1 MNSRP
6 QGGFLGIEPNLKQV
20 HVICTR
26 SRRPLIELVPKKKNV
41 AESSTTSKDES
52 ENPSTSTDE
61 ATSLPT
67 PPPSFSQKLK
77 KKKEEDE
84 FFLKVHR
91 SPKIG
96 TN

>member
-20 HVICTR
+20 HAVCTR

-41 AESSTTSKDES
+41 AESSTTSKDKFG
-52 ENPSTSTDE
+52 NPSTSTDE
-61 ATSLPT
+61 ATLLPT
-67 PPPSFSQKLK
+67 PPPPFPQNLK
-77 KKKEEDE
+77 KKKEDE

-91 SPKIG
+91 SPKTG